1 MRLLLSICIV
11 LGCILMPAQSAW
23 AHAQLLSS
31 DPVANAIFETAPGA
45 VELTFNEPVSPLAI
59 RLISPDGS
67 AVDLTEET
75 SDGAVVSIQIPNGIT
90 DGTQVLSWRVVSADG
105 HPIGG
110 SLIFSIGAVTG
121 SATIE
126 TSGDRLVSLALWAGK
141 AALFTALFI
150 GIGGAT
156 FSSCVPLPSHA
167 KRVSSVLSLCGVVIA
182 PMTLGLQGADALG
195 LPFSSLLDLDTWR
208 TGLSTSYGA
217 TAVVLTLA
225 FACSAL
231 ALRIPAG
238 RYASVLGVVAAV
250 LAALS
255 LALSGHASAAA
266 PQWLTRPAVFLHIG
280 GIVFWVGALVPLWL
294 LLRDPSETATRAL
307 GLFSKIIPFAV
318 AALVLSGGTLAV
330 IQMGPPSAAWT
341 SLYGIILGTK
351 VMLLAALFGLA
362 LYNRHWLTTPALGGD
377 ATASSRLR
385 QSIAWEMALILI
397 ILALV
402 AGWRFTPPPRALA
415 NVAVAITAEPMV
427 THFIEGDTMAMVTM
441 TPGSA
446 GPVNIEIMI
455 ADLAHAPRDAM
466 AVSVIISNTERGIE
480 PIKREAV
487 EKNGLWYIDDLSIP
501 LAGTWQF
508 EVEARLSRFAL
519 SRLHGEV
526 LVP

>member
-11 LGCILMPAQSAW
+11 LCCVLMPAQAAW

-31 DPVANAIFETAPGA
+31 DPVANAIFETAPEA
-45 VELTFNEPVSPLAI
+45 VELNFNEPVSPLAI
-59 RLISPDGS
+59 RLIAPDGS
-67 AVDLTEET
+67 TVDLTDDT
-75 SDGAVVSIQIPNGIT
+75 SGGALVSIPIPDRVA

-110 SLIFSIGAVTG
+110 SLVFSIGAVTG
-121 SATIE
+121 SATID
-126 TSGDRLVSLALWAGK
+126 TSGDRLVSMALWAGK

-150 GIGGAT
+150 GIGGAA
-156 FSSCVPLPSHA
+156 FSCCVPLPSHV
-167 KRVSSVLSLCGVVIA
+167 KRMSSVLSLCGVVIA

-195 LPFSSLLDLDTWR
+195 LPFSSLLYLDTWR

-225 FACSAL
+225 FACAA
-231 ALRIPAG
+231 ALRMPAG
-238 RYASVLGVVAAV
+238 RYARVLGVVAAV

-294 LLRDPSETATRAL
+294 LLRDTSEIATRAL
-307 GLFSKIIPFAV
+307 ASFSKIIPFAV
-318 AALVLSGGTLAV
+318 AALVLSGATLAV

-341 SLYGIILGTK
+341 SPYCIILGTK
-351 VMLLAALFGLA
+351 LVLLAALFGLA
-362 LYNRHWLTTPALGGD
+362 LYNRHWLTTPALRGD

-385 QSIAWEMALILI
+385 QSIACETALVLI

-415 NVAVAITAEPMV
+415 NVPVAITAEPMV
-427 THFIEGDTMAMVTM
+427 THFIEGDTLAVVTM

-446 GPVNIEIMI
+446 GPVNLEIMI
-455 ADLAHAPRDAM
+455 ADLTHAPKDAM

-480 PIKREAV
+480 PIRREAV

-519 SRLHGEV
+519 SRLRGEV